1 MDLTIKICGLKEEG
15 TIVTAVEQGAD
26 YIGLVFFDK
35 SPRNVSI
42 ARARELRQFVGQQA
56 KVVAVTVDPTDAIL
70 LQIVSEVKPDFL
82 QLHGNESLARV
93 NEIKARFALPII
105 KACPIRDSGDIEA
118 ALSYQPHVE
127 SLLFDAKPLE
137 HAALPGGNGIV
148 FDWSLLAP
156 LKGKVDYI
164 LSGGLNA
171 ANIAKALDITNAKTI
186 DVSSGVE
193 ISPGIK
199 DKNLIEKF
207 FAAVH
212 EIGAKERK

>member
-1 MDLTIKICGLKEEG
+1 M
-15 TIVTAVEQGAD
+15 
-26 YIGLVFFDK
+26 
-35 SPRNVSI
+35 
-42 ARARELRQFVGQQA
+42 
-56 KVVAVTVDPTDAIL
+56 
-70 LQIVSEVKPDFL
+70 
-82 QLHGNESLARV
+82 
-93 NEIKARFALPII
+93 
-105 KACPIRDSGDIEA
+105 
-118 ALSYQPHVE
+118 
-127 SLLFDAKPLE
+127 
-137 HAALPGGNGIV
+137 
-148 FDWSLLAP
+148 
-156 LKGKVDYI
+156 DYI